1 MPNYQGVWSLS
12 THYQN
17 AADWPTILTGASMG
31 LRFGGRLSSAGNDI
45 VDIRFININILS
57 NESDFGDLTGG
68 RSHFGALGN
77 TTRTITAGGYNGSS
91 ATNIIEFI
99 NPTSFSNGTDFGD
112 MTTAKN
118 LTAGLANSTR
128 GVIGGGSV
136 NTNEIDFITIASAG
150 NATDFGN
157 LSLGRELMN
166 GGASSPTRGM
176 FFGGNT

>member
-1 MPNYQGVWSLS
+1 
-12 THYQN
+12 
-17 AADWPTILTGASMG
+17 
-31 LRFGGRLSSAGNDI
+31 
-45 VDIRFININILS
+45 
-57 NESDFGDLTGG
+57 
-68 RSHFGALGN
+68 
-77 TTRTITAGGYNGSS
+77 
-91 ATNIIEFI
+91 
-99 NPTSFSNGTDFGD
+99 